1 MKKATQ
7 RQTKEHNRN
16 LVLKTLFEHERISRA
31 EIARLTTLT
40 RTTVSDI
47 VADHI
52 AEGLAREVGFG
63 SSLGGKTPIL
73 LSLMADARHVIGV
86 DLAQDSFTGAVVDLR
101 GRVTE
106 EAEQVVPPRDG
117 DAAVAAL
124 YALLDTLVRQARTP
138 IAGIGIGTPGLV
150 DAQSGVVVSAVNLG
164 WQRLPLGRLVQARY
178 HVPVCVLN
186 DSQAAAMGE
195 YTFGEAHP
203 ARSNLVVINVRYGIG
218 AGIILNGEIFHGD
231 GGGAGEI
238 GHVVVVRE
246 GGTPCGCGNLGCL
259 ETVASTHAIVERA
272 RTMVRHAKVAALGRA
287 PERITLDA
295 IERAFTG
302 GDPLARQVV
311 LEAGRFMGM
320 AISSLVGTL
329 NIRRIILAGDLTR
342 FGRPLLD
349 TVMATLSQTMLAR
362 LVEGTRVDVG
372 QLGSRAIVLGAC
384 ALILKDY
391 SLLFRRPAE
400 GSRAATP

>member
-7 RQTKEHNRN
+7 QQTKEHNRN
-16 LVLKTLFEHERISRA
+16 LVLQKLFEHERISRA

-52 AEGLAREVGFG
+52 SEGLVREVGLG
-63 SSLGGKTPIL
+63 SSLGGKSPMM
-73 LSLMADARHVIGV
+73 LSLVADSRHVIGV
-86 DLAQDSFTGAVVDLR
+86 DLAHDRFTGALVDLR
-101 GRVTE
+101 GRVIQE
-106 EAEQVVPPRDG
+106 EEQPVPPRGG
-117 DAAVAAL
+117 DAAVATV
-124 YALLDTLVRQARTP
+124 YEMLDKLVRSASAP
-138 IAGIGIGTPGLV
+138 IVGIGIGTPGLV
-150 DAQSGVVVSAVNLG
+150 DAQMGVVVNAVNLG
-164 WQRLPLGRLVQARY
+164 WHRLPLRRLIETRY
-178 HVPVCVLN
+178 HVPVSVLN

-195 YTFGEAHP
+195 YTFGEAHAP
-203 ARSNLVVINVRYGIG
+203 RSNLVVINVRYGIG

-246 GGTPCGCGNLGCL
+246 GGSPCACGNLGCL

-272 RTMVRHAKVAALGRA
+272 RTLARHAKVAALAGA
-287 PERITLDA
+287 PERITFDA
-295 IERAFTG
+295 IERAFAAR
-302 GDPLARQVV
+302 DPLARQVV
-311 LEAGRFMGM
+311 LEAGRFMGT

-329 NIRRIILAGDLTR
+329 NIRRIVLTGDLTR

-349 TVMATLSQTMLAR
+349 TVMETLSHTMLAR
-362 LVEGTRVDVG
+362 LVEGTRVDIG
-372 QLGSRAIVLGAC
+372 QLGERAIVLGAC

-391 SLLFRRPAE
+391 SLLFRPAA
-400 GSRAATP
+400 GSRAANL